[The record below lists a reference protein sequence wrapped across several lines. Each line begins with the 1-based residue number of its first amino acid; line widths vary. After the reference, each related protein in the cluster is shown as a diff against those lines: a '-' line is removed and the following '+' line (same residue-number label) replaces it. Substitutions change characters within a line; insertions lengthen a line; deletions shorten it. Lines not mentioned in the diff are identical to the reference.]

1 LLPATVTDA
10 PSFDSSGSLLLLA
23 SAGNL
28 LRVNPTTTVTAPAVW
43 MISNSALPYAA
54 GGVAPG
60 ELLTLYGPSTGL
72 VGQPDKNSLFPTS
85 LGGFMVEFSGGP
97 GPIAV
102 SAPLLYVGPAQI
114 NLQVPFALNALS
126 TITITTPTATLALM
140 TVPLINSIGI
150 FGVVNQDGTVNSPSN
165 PAPVGSAVSIYLTG
179 LGAGP
184 NSGPTTPNGA
194 VSSSASDVFHDS
206 VRVLWT
212 NSGQPLTVLYAGTA
226 PGSINGLDQINVQLA
241 PNVVQN
247 PSLTVE
253 MVAGFGT
260 TALIASGVFA
270 VYTK

>member
-1 LLPATVTDA
+1 VTDA
-10 PSFDSSGSLLLLA
+10 PSFDSNGNLLLLA
-23 SAGNL
+23 LAGNL
-28 LRVNPTTTVTAPAVW
+28 LRVNPATALTAPAVW
-43 MISNSALPYAA
+43 MISNSALPSAV

-60 ELLTLYGPSTGL
+60 ELLTLYGTALGPSTGL
-72 VGQPDKNSLFPTS
+72 VGQPDKNSLFPTN

-102 SAPLLYVGPAQI
+102 SAPLLYVGPGQI
-114 NLQVPFALNALS
+114 NLQVPFALTSLS